1 MSTTIEIRSRWDAT
15 RVLYGTEID
24 DSVPSG
30 LRMRAALERA
40 TQARANLAGAY
51 LAGAYL
57 AGAYLARANLAD
69 ANLARADLARANLAG
84 ADLAGADLA
93 RADLAGADLAGAN
106 LARADLAGA
115 YLAGAYL
122 AGDKKLKLI
131 GPRPVLTIGPIGS
144 RADTLIAFITD
155 AGIRVRAGCFF
166 DTLDLFK
173 AAVDETHGSNEHG
186 REYAAAIVM
195 IEAHASLFGVDVAT
209 AAEKVVTE

>member
-15 RVLYGTEID
+15 RVLYATEID

-40 TQARANLAGAY
+40 TQARADLAGAY
-51 LAGAYL
+51 LADAD
-57 AGAYLARANLAD
+57 LAD
-69 ANLARADLARANLAG
+69 ADLARAN
-84 ADLAGADLA
+84 
-93 RADLAGADLAGAN
+93 
-106 LARADLAGA
+106 
-115 YLAGAYL
+115 LAGAYL

-144 RADTLIAFITD
+144 RADTLVAFLTD
-155 AGIRVRAGCFF
+155 AGIRIRAGRFF

-173 AAVDETHGSNEHG
+173 VAVDETHGSNEHG

-195 IEAHASLFGVDVAT
+195 IEAHAALWSP
-209 AAEKVVTE
+209 AAEPAAEAA